1 MNKWVLILLLLFTS
15 WGWSFC
21 DTGNTEKSVIKNS
34 GKKINLRTLH
44 KYDPMVEK
52 DICQPDTD
60 KFGKGLVSLTF
71 DDGWK
76 EIYLNAVPVL
86 NQSGI
91 KSTQYVS
98 TTELRYN
105 DRYHNYMSIEDVLN
119 MERMGHEIG
128 SHAVNHIRLNKLNE
142 ADINFQLE
150 KSREE
155 LIGMGIKSI
164 DTFAPPYGEYTDYLT
179 VATGRNYIA
188 TRMADPGMNDRET
201 DPQLLY
207 GYQMENWMVFDPYM
221 KRLVSRAFKEKK
233 WMIFIFHQVAKPDYR
248 YYTSPGDLQSLVDYL
263 IINKIPVMPVRDV
276 IKKCY
281 PN

>member
-1 MNKWVLILLLLFTS
+1 MKKWTLIFLFLFIS
-15 WGWSFC
+15 CGWSLYV
-21 DTGNTEKSVIKNS
+21 TRGTEKPVIKKN
-34 GKKINLRTLH
+34 GKNINLRTLLE
-44 KYDPMVEK
+44 YDPDVEK
-52 DICQPDTD
+52 DICQPDMA
-60 KFGKGLVSLTF
+60 KFDKGLISLTF
-71 DDGWK
+71 DDRWK
-76 EIYLNAVPVL
+76 EIYLNAVPIL
-86 NQSGI
+86 NQSGV

-98 TTELRYN
+98 TNELRYN
-105 DRYHNYMSIEDVLN
+105 DQYHNYMSIEDVLN

-263 IINKIPVMPVRDV
+263 IINKIPVMTVRDV
-276 IKKCY
+276 VKQFY
-281 PN
+281 AN

>member
-1 MNKWVLILLLLFTS
+1 MKKWALIFLLLFIS
-15 WGWSFC
+15 WGWSFYITR
-21 DTGNTEKSVIKNS
+21 DTEKPIIKNS
-34 GKKINLRTLH
+34 GKDINLSTLL
-44 KYDPMVEK
+44 KYDPGIEK
-52 DICQPDTD
+52 GICQPDTD
-60 KFGKGLVSLTF
+60 KFSKGLVSLTF

-76 EIYLNAVPVL
+76 EIYLNAVPIL

-98 TTELRYN
+98 VSELKYN
-105 DRYHNYMSIEDVLN
+105 DRYRNYMSVEDVLS

-142 ADINFQLE
+142 AEIDFQLE

-155 LIGMGIKSI
+155 LIGMGIKLI

-179 VATGRNYIA
+179 AAASKNYIA

-221 KRLVSRAFKEKK
+221 KRLVSRAIKEKK
-233 WMIFIFHQVAKPDYR
+233 WLIFVFHQVAKPDYR
-248 YYTSPGDLQSLVDYL
+248 YYTSPEDLISLTNYL
-263 IINKIPVMPVRDV
+263 TRKGVPIMTVRDV
-276 IKKCY
+276 IKQCY
-281 PN
+281 